1 MNYTASG
8 NRHPIG
14 GYLLANPQPISMDCR
29 EFGDK
34 HVAFVDDTLAGI
46 ELVRMQR
53 HVAECESCAKQDA
66 KVRRALLLF
75 RNLTPIEPSA
85 QFSERL
91 EARIR
96 RESECDD
103 LLATT
108 QRNLRR
114 GAIAATLASA
124 IMLGYIGTT
133 LYRSDTPHDLVMAPV
148 VATIPEPELTP
159 ITTSTPAI
167 VASVSAGL
175 TIWPAALFAEQVP
188 VRF

>member
-1 MNYTASG
+1 
-8 NRHPIG
+8 
-14 GYLLANPQPISMDCR
+14 MDCR
-29 EFGDK
+29 EFCEQ

-53 HVAECESCAKQDA
+53 HIAECESCAKHDA
-66 KVRRALLLF
+66 KIRRALLLI
-75 RNLTPIEPSA
+75 RNLPSIELSA
-85 QFSERL
+85 DFAERL
-91 EARIR
+91 EARLK
-96 RESECDD
+96 ECHSEH

-124 IMLGYIGTT
+124 VTLGYIGTT
-133 LYRSDTPHDLVMAPV
+133 LNHRTDAPRDLVMPPV
-148 VATIPEPELTP
+148 IASIPEPELTP

-188 VRF
+188 VRFAHSKLELANYTR

>member
-1 MNYTASG
+1 
-8 NRHPIG
+8 
-14 GYLLANPQPISMDCR
+14 MDCR
-29 EFGDK
+29 EFCEQ

-53 HVAECESCAKQDA
+53 HIAECESCAKHDA
-66 KVRRALLLF
+66 KIRRALLLI
-75 RNLTPIEPSA
+75 RNLPSIELSA
-85 QFSERL
+85 DFSERL
-91 EARIR
+91 EARLK
-96 RESECDD
+96 ECHSEH

-124 IMLGYIGTT
+124 VMLGYIGTT
-133 LYRSDTPHDLVMAPV
+133 LYHRSDAPRDLVMPPV
-148 VATIPEPELTP
+148 IASIPEPELTP

-188 VRF
+188 VHFAHSKLELADYTR